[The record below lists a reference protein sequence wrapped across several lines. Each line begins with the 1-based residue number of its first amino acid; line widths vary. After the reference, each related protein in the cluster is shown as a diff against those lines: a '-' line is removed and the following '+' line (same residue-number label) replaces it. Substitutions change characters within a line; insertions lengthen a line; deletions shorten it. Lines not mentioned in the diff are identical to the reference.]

1 MVELILAGS
10 QQDFP
15 VVDGGQVVGVLTR
28 ADILAALA
36 QGRQSALV
44 QEVMRGEFQVVDS
57 AEMLERASDQ
67 LRTCDCHTLPVT
79 HDGVLVGL
87 LTMDNIGEFLM
98 IKSALDAAQGRRRF
112 RAA

>member
-1 MVELILAGS
+1 
-10 QQDFP
+10 
-15 VVDGGQVVGVLTR
+15 
-28 ADILAALA
+28 
-36 QGRQSALV
+36 
-44 QEVMRGEFQVVDS
+44 
-57 AEMLERASDQ
+57 MLERASAQ
-67 LRTCDCHTLPVT
+67 LRTCDCHALPVT